1 LPGLLEA
8 PATPD
13 NFPQGS
19 EVANVPQVISLPLT
33 QIVPGNNPRED
44 MGDVAGLAESIRDRG
59 LLQPIRVKK
68 GKTGLFVVI
77 TGHRRFEAHRLLGK
91 QSIDAIVVEDSGE
104 GGEAVDRIVE
114 NLQREDLRPLE
125 LAKGIEAL
133 SRSFRLADD
142 AIGRSIGKSTAVVKQ
157 WRLLSRVPDDILERI
172 GTADSVATGD
182 AALTPRHLARVL
194 GQIGD
199 DSADPK
205 KRQLRKERLSDVREF
220 IAKVE
225 SSGSLNAHQA
235 DAVWSMVLRGE
246 ASVSE
251 AVDMVAQN
259 PDQFRYKKSGN
270 DVPLPPSIESGAD
283 LERETYQYL
292 RNLAASVRSQL
303 SQANPAVV
311 GRLSQSYRADLLP
324 TWQQVASIVDAVI
337 ESLRSRDAA
346 KAHKRISKGS

>member
-1 LPGLLEA
+1 M
-8 PATPD
+8 
-13 NFPQGS
+13 
-19 EVANVPQVISLPLT
+19 

-91 QSIDAIVVEDSGE
+91 KTIDAIVVEDQGE

-114 NLQREDLRPLE
+114 NLQREDLRPFE

-133 SRSFRLADD
+133 SRSFKLADD

-157 WRLLSRVPDDILERI
+157 WRLLSHVPDDILERI
-172 GTADSVATGD
+172 GTADTVATGD
-182 AALTPRHLARVL
+182 AAITPRHLARVL
-194 GQIGD
+194 PQIGD
-199 DSADPK
+199 VSTDPK
-205 KRQLRKERLSDVREF
+205 KRQLREERLSDVREF

-225 SSGSLNAHQA
+225 ASGSLNAHQA
-235 DAVWSMVLRGE
+235 DAVWTMVLRGE
-246 ASVSE
+246 ANVSE

-259 PDQFRYKKSGN
+259 PDQFRYKKSGTEI
-270 DVPLPPSIESGAD
+270 PLPPAIESGAD

-292 RNLAASVRSQL
+292 HNLAASVRGQL
-303 SQANPAVV
+303 SQAKPAVV
-311 GRLSQSYRADLLP
+311 GRLSKSYRADLLP
-324 TWQQVASIVDAVI
+324 TWDQVASILDGII
-337 ESLRSRDAA
+337 ESLRRQDLG
-346 KAHKRISKGS
+346 KNQKRLSKGS